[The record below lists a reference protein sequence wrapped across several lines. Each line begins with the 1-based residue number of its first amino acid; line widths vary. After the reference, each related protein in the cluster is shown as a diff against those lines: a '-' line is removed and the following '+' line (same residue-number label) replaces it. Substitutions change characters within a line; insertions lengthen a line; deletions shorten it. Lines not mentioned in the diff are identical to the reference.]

1 MASKQSRLAPMRLAE
16 MRGNVEIASMTV
28 AIKARMV
35 SNIAGQR
42 ARSNQGVHFTSDVE
56 LPSSPSTTIFQ
67 AKVPTT
73 SRNEVASMAAM
84 TAMVICPFATTEMRN
99 HAKKGTK
106 KTFAPSI
113 IQYGFSRLRSLSR
126 RADSVVVT
134 SRRSGTD
141 SEEDGVL
148 LVAMVSTEFI
158 DQGRLSI

>member
-1 MASKQSRLAPMRLAE
+1 
-16 MRGNVEIASMTV
+16 MTV
-28 AIKARMV
+28 AIKARVV

-42 ARSNQGVHFTSDVE
+42 ARSNQGVHCSSDVE

-73 SRNEVASMAAM
+73 RRNDVASMAAM
-84 TAMVICPFATTEMRN
+84 TATVICPFATTVMRN
-99 HAKKGTK
+99 HAKKGMK

-126 RADSVVVT
+126 RSESVVVIT
-134 SRRSGTD
+134 RRFGSD

-148 LVAMVSTEFI
+148 LFGMVSGEFI
-158 DQGRLSI
+158 DQGRLSF